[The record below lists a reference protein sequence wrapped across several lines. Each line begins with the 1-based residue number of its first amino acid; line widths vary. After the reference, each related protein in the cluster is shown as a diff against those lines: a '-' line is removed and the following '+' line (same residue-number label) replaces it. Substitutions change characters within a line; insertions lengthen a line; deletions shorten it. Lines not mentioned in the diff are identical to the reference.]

1 MNDESIFAAARS
13 KAPGVERCAFLDG
26 ACGSDH
32 DLRQCIERLLEGD
45 DRTGG
50 ILKRGPDGPIDP
62 PLPGERPG
70 DRIGPHKLLQQIG
83 DGAWAWRQ
91 VRSVKGDLVGSS
103 AKMIDSSGA
112 LQGGTYAT

>member
-1 MNDESIFAAARS
+1 MNDESIFAAALG
-13 KAPGVERCAFLDG
+13 KAPVVERRAFLDG
-26 ACGSDH
+26 ACAGDH
-32 DLRQCIERLLEGD
+32 GLRQRIERLLEAD

-50 ILKRGPDGPIDP
+50 TLERGPDGPIDP

-70 DRIGPHKLLQQIG
+70 DRVAPHKFLQQIG
-83 DGAWAWRQ
+83 EEAWAWRQ